1 MGVLHRAEEAA
12 VQFGGDQAMVGIGL
26 DRIERRQ
33 IARVAGVCL
42 TVWRDGLLGK
52 HREDGGQV
60 RPRRIAQDEVAHSAA
75 STPATSSPT
84 CTSPP
89 GDALISATIPSQ
101 GTATSCP
108 IFIPPC
114 APHPLPLPPP
124 HPPPPPPPI

>member
-60 RPRRIAQDEVAHSAA
+60 RPRRIAQDEFAHSTASIRASSA
-75 STPATSSPT
+75 STCT
-84 CTSPP
+84 CAP
-89 GDALISATIPSQ
+89 GDALSSATIPSK
-101 GTATSCP
+101 GAVSVCS
-108 IFIPPC
+108 IFI
-114 APHPLPLPPP
+114 ASRDRKRTRLNYSH
-124 HPPPPPPPI
+124 